1 MSTELLTQS
10 GEGAINR
17 TLLYSTPQKKAC
29 QAFDKGVFC
38 CYTCFSMLPSMLKA
52 VTGIIYPLHCL
63 NCRQK
68 LEPAG
73 NNYFICQSCLKKII
87 PSTPP
92 FCRETV
98 RERLYFDRAVSAC
111 AYEGIIQKIIHS
123 FKYRHK
129 IKLGGFLAGLMLDF
143 IREYHLPL
151 TQCDCIIPVPLSL
164 TRLREREFN
173 QAQII
178 AAQISES
185 LQIPLL
191 NNALTRVR
199 HSRPQVELS
208 REERLNNLKGAFAA
222 EDKKV
227 LTGKD
232 ILLIDDVLTTGAT
245 ASEAARALKEA
256 GANSVFV
263 FTAAGELI

>member
-1 MSTELLTQS
+1 MTKTEFR
-10 GEGAINR
+10 NK
-17 TLLYSTPQKKAC
+17 LYFTPQKKAC
-29 QAFDKGVFC
+29 QAFDKRVFC
-38 CYTCFSMLPSMLKA
+38 CYTCFSMIPAMIKA
-52 VTGIIYPLHCL
+52 VTGIIYPFHCL
-63 NCRQK
+63 SCRQK

-73 NNYFICQSCLKKII
+73 FNDFICQSCLKKIV
-87 PSTPP
+87 PNTPP
-92 FCRETV
+92 FCRQCG
-98 RERLYFDRAVSAC
+98 RERVYFDRAISAC
-111 AYEGIIQKIIHS
+111 AYEGVIKEIIHS

-129 IKLGGFLAGLMLDF
+129 IKLGGFLSGLMLDF

-151 TQCDCIIPVPLSL
+151 TQCDYIIPIPLSL

-191 NNALTRVR
+191 NKALTRVR
-199 HSRPQVELS
+199 HSRPQVELN
-208 REERLNNLKGAFAA
+208 REERLHNLKGAFAA
-222 EDKKV
+222 RDKKD
-227 LTGKD
+227 LNGKD

-256 GANSVFV
+256 GVNSVFV
-263 FTAAGELI
+263 FTAAG